1 MKKIKLKALILVN
14 ISALFGIRWIAKST
28 SDSFGLG
35 VAAIPMWFIFALL
48 FFVPQALICAE
59 LSSAYPSDSGM
70 YVWVKAAFGEK
81 WGFMVS
87 WLNWTSKL
95 FWYASFM
102 TFFTVNIAYM
112 IGKPEILE
120 NKYLT
125 VAIAVI
131 VFVTL
136 SILSINGL
144 ARVKFLTGLG
154 AFGSMIP
161 AVILIILA
169 AVTVGF
175 IGEQP
180 ASAYTIQTLAP
191 KMNGNTLVAIS
202 AIIFGY
208 TGGEVVANFV
218 TEIEDPRR
226 NYPKAILLSAVL
238 VGVIYVIGSVA
249 ITSLMPTSEIKA
261 STGILDAISIGAQNV
276 GIGSWL
282 VRIVALGISVSILGA
297 TVIYIASPIKM
308 LFGSVPG
315 GMFGKKLTEMNEVG
329 IPKKA
334 VYLQTVIVSLLLIA
348 ASMFPGVDAIYNIL
362 VTMTALTALFPYVIL
377 ILAYIRIKKKDIIKD
392 PVYVFSE
399 NKNVCMNIARVVLL
413 LCIAGIL
420 FTCAPIM
427 GSFRMNLIYE
437 IEMIGGGLLVMLS
450 GLWLWNRY
458 EKRTASL
465 EGPGQGGT
473 NNRNGSMG
481 DRI

>member
-1 MKKIKLKALILVN
+1 MEKIKLKALILVN

-28 SDSFGLG
+28 SESFGLG

-48 FFVPQALICAE
+48 FFVPQALICTE

-125 VAIAVI
+125 LAIAVI
-131 VFVTL
+131 VFVIL
-136 SILSINGL
+136 SVLSINGL
-144 ARVKFLTGLG
+144 AKAKFLTGLG

-161 AVILIILA
+161 AIIMIILA
-169 AVTVGF
+169 IATVGF
-175 IGEQP
+175 IGAEP
-180 ASAYTIQTLAP
+180 ASTYTVGNLTP
-191 KMNGNTLVAIS
+191 KMNGNTMVAIS

-218 TEIEDPRR
+218 TEIENPRK
-226 NYPKAILLSAVL
+226 NYPKAILLSALL

-261 STGILDAISIGAQNV
+261 STGILDAISTGAGNV

-282 VRIVALGISVSILGA
+282 VKIVALGISISILGA

-308 LFGSVPG
+308 LFGSVPE

-334 VYLQTVIVSLLLIA
+334 VYLQTAIVAMLLIA
-348 ASMFPGVDAIYNIL
+348 TSLFPGVDAIYNIL

-377 ILAYIRIKKKDIIKD
+377 ILAYIRIKKKDMIKE
-392 PVYVFSE
+392 PVYVFND
-399 NKNVCMNIARVVLL
+399 NKNICINIARMVLFLCVV
-413 LCIAGIL
+413 GIV
-420 FTCAPIM
+420 FTCSPIM
-427 GSFRMNLIYE
+427 GSFKLNLIYE
-437 IEMIGGGLLVMLS
+437 IEMIGGGVLVTLS
-450 GLWLWNRY
+450 GLLIWNKY
-458 EKRTASL
+458 EKRQIEAK
-465 EGPGQGGT
+465 
-473 NNRNGSMG
+473 
-481 DRI
+481 

>member
-1 MKKIKLKALILVN
+1 MKKIKLNTLILVN

-28 SDSFGLG
+28 SESFGLG

-70 YVWVKAAFGEK
+70 YVWVKEAFGEK

-112 IGKPEILE
+112 IGRPDILE

-125 VAIAVI
+125 VCIAVL

-144 ARVKFLTGLG
+144 AKVKFLTGLG

-161 AVILIILA
+161 AIILIVLA
-169 AVTVGF
+169 FATVAFLG
-175 IGEQP
+175 GEP
-180 ASAYTIQTLAP
+180 ASAYTVSSLAP

-218 TEIEDPRR
+218 TEIENPRK
-226 NYPKAILLSAVL
+226 NYPKAIFLSAIL
-238 VGVIYVIGSVA
+238 VGVIYVIGSIA

-261 STGILDAISIGAQNV
+261 STGILDAIAVGAGNA

-282 VRIVALGISVSILGA
+282 VRVVALGISISILGA

-308 LFGSVPG
+308 LFGSVPE

-334 VYLQTVIVSLLLIA
+334 VYLQTFIVSLLLVA
-348 ASMFPGVDAIYNIL
+348 TSLFPGVDAIYNIL
-362 VTMTALTALFPYVIL
+362 VTMTALTALFPYVLL
-377 ILAYIRIKKKDIIKD
+377 ILAYIRIKNKDMIKD
-392 PVYVFSE
+392 PVYVFHE
-399 NKNVCMNIARVVLL
+399 NKNVCVNMAKIVLF
-413 LCIAGIL
+413 LCIIGII

-427 GSFRMNLIYE
+427 GSFKLNLIYE
-437 IEMIGGGLLVMLS
+437 LEMIGGGVLVMLS
-450 GLWLWNRY
+450 GLILWRRY
-458 EKRTASL
+458 EKRS
-465 EGPGQGGT
+465 
-473 NNRNGSMG
+473 
-481 DRI
+481 

>member
-1 MKKIKLKALILVN
+1 MKKIKLNELILVN

-28 SDSFGLG
+28 SESFGLG

-48 FFVPQALICAE
+48 FFVPQALMCAE
-59 LSSAYPSDSGM
+59 LASAYPSDGGM
-70 YVWVKAAFGEK
+70 YVWVKKAFGEK

-112 IGKPEILE
+112 IGKPEILD

-125 VAIAVI
+125 LTIAVV

-144 ARVKFLTGLG
+144 AKAKILTGFG

-161 AVILIILA
+161 AILLIVLA
-169 AVTVGF
+169 VVAVGF
-175 IGEQP
+175 LGKTPE
-180 ASAYTIQTLAP
+180 SAYTVSSLMP
-191 KMNGNTLVAIS
+191 KMNGNSLVAIS

-218 TEIEDPRR
+218 TEIENPRK

-261 STGILDAISIGAQNV
+261 STGILDAINVGAGAV
-276 GIGSWL
+276 GIGPWL
-282 VRIVALGISVSILGA
+282 VRVVALGISVSILGA
-297 TVIYIASPIKM
+297 TIIYIASPIKM
-308 LFGSVPG
+308 LFGSVPE
-315 GMFGKKLTEMNEVG
+315 GMFSEKFTKMNEVG
-329 IPKKA
+329 IPKNA
-334 VYLQTVIVSLLLIA
+334 VYLQTAIVTLLLIA
-348 ASMFPGVDAIYNIL
+348 TSLFPGVDAIYNIL
-362 VTMTALTALFPYVIL
+362 VTMTALTALFPYIIL
-377 ILAYIRIKKKDIIKD
+377 ILAYIKIKKEDMVKD
-392 PVYVFSE
+392 PVYVMND
-399 NKNVCMNIARVVLL
+399 NKMVCMNIAKVVLF
-413 LCIAGIL
+413 LCIVGII

-427 GSFRMNLIYE
+427 GDFKLNVIYE
-437 IEMIGGGLLVMLS
+437 IEMIGGGLLVTLS
-450 GLWLWNRY
+450 GFMIWNNY
-458 EKRTASL
+458 VKKIGL
-465 EGPGQGGT
+465 QCKK
-473 NNRNGSMG
+473 
-481 DRI
+481 

>member
-1 MKKIKLKALILVN
+1 MKKIKLNALILVN

-70 YVWVKAAFGEK
+70 YVWVKEAFGEK

-102 TFFTVNIAYM
+102 TFFTVNIAYL

-144 ARVKFLTGLG
+144 AKVKLLTSFG

-161 AVILIILA
+161 AVIMIILA
-169 AVTVGF
+169 VVTIGF
-175 IGEQP
+175 MGAEP
-180 ASAYTIQTLAP
+180 VSTYTIQDLTP
-191 KMNGNTLVAIS
+191 KLNGNSMVAIS

-218 TEIEDPRR
+218 TEIENPRK

-238 VGVIYVIGSVA
+238 VGVIYVIGSIA

-261 STGILDAISIGAQNV
+261 STGILDAIGRGAQNA
-276 GIGSWL
+276 GIGPWL
-282 VRIVALGISVSILGA
+282 VRVVALGISISILGA

-308 LFGSVPG
+308 LFGSVPE
-315 GMFGKKLTEMNEVG
+315 GMFNKGLTKMNEVG

-334 VYLQTVIVSLLLIA
+334 VYLQTVIVSLLLVA
-348 ASMFPGVDAIYNIL
+348 TSLFPGVDAIYNIL
-362 VTMTALTALFPYVIL
+362 VTMTALTALFPYVLL
-377 ILAYIRIKKKDIIKD
+377 ILAYIRIKQKDMIKE
-392 PVYVFSE
+392 PVYVFNE
-399 NKNVCMNIARVVLL
+399 NKNVCINIARIVLF
-413 LCIAGIL
+413 LCIIGIV
-420 FTCAPIM
+420 FTCTPIM
-427 GSFRMNLIYE
+427 GSFKLNLIYE

-450 GLWLWNRY
+450 GLLIWRHY
-458 EKRTASL
+458 EKKK
-465 EGPGQGGT
+465 Q
-473 NNRNGSMG
+473 
-481 DRI
+481 